1 MRLNFGAIT
10 QGLLA
15 VVSAVFLVLPISAE
29 QFYVGNT
36 VYNVCMKLPLFEA
49 PDRDTAVIEVLAYG
63 ASARVASVH
72 GKYHLP
78 DSDPSS
84 EASQRAR
91 VGRNVDAILPS
102 LYKRIEWAHLTGL
115 GYASASCLVKQELFP
130 KQRKSAALEK
140 VAMLASGTGK
150 HGFSE
155 DEEGDLIGMRGA
167 AGKAKK
173 KNSGQS
179 TCRSNQDGDLIGAA
193 GAAGK
198 AKKKKNAQYACGS
211 FDDYLDEFFLV
222 YEFESNTQ
230 FRRQGGLGEFK

>member
-1 MRLNFGAIT
+1 MRRNIPATIGR
-10 QGLLA
+10 LLA
-15 VVSAVFLVLPISAE
+15 IFTVAFWVSSTNAE

-49 PDRDTAVIEVLAYG
+49 PDRDTALIGVLDYG
-63 ASARVASVH
+63 DSAHVASVH

-84 EASQRAR
+84 EASQRSR

-130 KQRKSAALEK
+130 KQQKSVALEK
-140 VAMLASGTGK
+140 VGMLVPGIGK

-155 DEEGDLIGMRGA
+155 DEEGDLIGMQGA

-179 TCRSNQDGDLIGAA
+179 TCRSNQDGDLIGLQ

-222 YEFESNTQ
+222 YEFENNTQ
-230 FRRQGGLGEFK
+230 FRRQGGLGEFR

>member
-1 MRLNFGAIT
+1 MAAAVFI
-10 QGLLA
+10 
-15 VVSAVFLVLPISAE
+15 VVSASAE

-36 VYNVCMKLPLFEA
+36 VYNVCIKLPLFEA
-49 PDRDTAVIEVLAYG
+49 PNRDSVVIGVLDYG
-63 ASARVASVH
+63 DSAHVASVH

-91 VGRNVDAILPS
+91 LPDRNEDDLLLES
-102 LYKRIEWAHLTGL
+102 LFRKVSWAGLTGK

-130 KQRKSAALEK
+130 KQQKSAALEK
-140 VAMLASGTGK
+140 VGMLVPGIGK

-155 DEEGDLIGMRGA
+155 DEEGDLIGM
-167 AGKAKK
+167 
-173 KNSGQS
+173 Q
-179 TCRSNQDGDLIGAA
+179 

-198 AKKKKNAQYACGS
+198 AKKKKNAQHACGS

-222 YEFESNTQ
+222 YEFENNTQ
-230 FRRQGGLGEFK
+230 FRRQGGLGEFR